1 MKSNEG
7 GRKSGKPKATALTAI
22 VAVVAFV
29 TIVVYITQV
38 QQAPVTETTTLRTT
52 ETESRT
58 IHMTETVTHTIY
70 TTQTTVYDF
79 SSAIEQ
85 VNPNSLRVK
94 ILEFYSKK
102 TAVIGRDNPLF
113 EELLQ
118 RLSNSTL
125 VSVTPKTDIIIKD
138 GQITTAHITILYPY
152 GDILTFQL
160 KDRSIIWFNCEGEN
174 VWYETVHAIYKASID
189 PKIYAVINE
198 IISESE
204 PTTTRSF
211 IITTITTTVPT
222 PP

>member
-7 GRKSGKPKATALTAI
+7 SRKSGKLKATALTAI

-29 TIVVYITQV
+29 TIAVYITQV
-38 QQAPVTETTTLRTT
+38 QQAPVTETTTLRMT
-52 ETESRT
+52 ETESHT
-58 IHMTETVTHTIY
+58 IHTTETVTHTIH

-85 VNPNSLRVK
+85 ANHNSRRVK
-94 ILEFYSKK
+94 ILESCSKK

-138 GQITTAHITILYPY
+138 GQLTTAHITIPYPY

-160 KDRSIIWFNCEGEN
+160 KARSIIWFNCSGESI
-174 VWYETVHAIYKASID
+174 WYETVHAIYQASID
-189 PKIYAVINE
+189 PKIYAVIDE
-198 IISESE
+198 IIRESE
-204 PTTTRSF
+204 PTSTQSF
-211 IITTITTTVPT
+211 IITTITTTIPT
-222 PP
+222 SP